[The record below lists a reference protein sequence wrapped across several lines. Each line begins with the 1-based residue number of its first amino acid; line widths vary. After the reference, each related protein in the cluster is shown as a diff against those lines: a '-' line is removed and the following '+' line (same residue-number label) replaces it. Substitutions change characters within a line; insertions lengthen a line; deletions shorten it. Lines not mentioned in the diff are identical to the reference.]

1 VQPYEE
7 SDVEQRETDRE
18 FMGVFGTRHGM
29 GPQDEDLC
37 LYKTSSSVLLTLVLP
52 HEQESREEEMNLLS
66 NPEALWNIL
75 VINAPWGLALGANHE
90 SVKFMTPLCQ
100 FIRGIY
106 SCLKLNHE
114 NVAMIFKELKTQL
127 RASESEV
134 LFDDESYTKSKLY
147 HWMIKTCHDVS
158 GSIDTTLKFVRRF
171 ENENLDALKA
181 VAHRYEAS
189 GLEFWVSKFRDQSAE
204 LDSLLSEVHG
214 FKEQVREL
222 VS

>member
-1 VQPYEE
+1 VQPFEK

-18 FMGVFGTRHGM
+18 LIEVFGTRHGM
-29 GPQDEDLC
+29 KPEDKDLC
-37 LYKTSSSVLLTLVLP
+37 LYKASSSVLLTLVLP
-52 HEQESREEEMNLLS
+52 EEQESREEEMNLLS

-75 VINAPWGLALGANHE
+75 VINAPWGLALGTNHE

-100 FIRGIY
+100 FIRGVY
-106 SCLKLNHE
+106 SCLELNHE
-114 NVAMIFKELKTQL
+114 NVARIFKELKTQL

-134 LFDDESYTKSKLY
+134 LFDDESFSKSKLY